1 MPTLIPVVVPNPAR
15 LVLPPVR
22 WRADSGF
29 SHELA
34 GARAALDLGVGGFI
48 VFGGTID
55 SVRDFIRGLVVYA
68 GRPLLIG
75 ADLERGA
82 GQQVEGLTEF
92 PPPGALGALGDLAAV
107 HTAGSTTGAEARSVG
122 INWIFAPVA
131 DLDIEPSNPIVQSR
145 SFGHDAGLVARC
157 VGEWVEGCQEGGA
170 LACVKHYPGHGRT
183 TTDSHAGLPLV
194 SASFDALELDLL
206 PFREAV
212 KRGVASVMTAHVA
225 YASLDPSGTP
235 ATYSA
240 PILQRL
246 RATGFDGL
254 IVTDAMIME
263 GAKRGSEADAA
274 VEMLRAGVD
283 ILLYPQNVATVVAG
297 LKDGVAKGLLS
308 AQRLDASLRRYE
320 TALFSASQPAA
331 HPPVAHI
338 RSAEIADRLVERGM
352 LRGPRPAFRLPLD
365 LTIIDDDVGGPFPP
379 NPGVLVPTELA
390 AKGAAVGMGG
400 SRIVLAYAE
409 PRGWKSRA
417 GFSEAAARRL
427 VERAPGADMVVLFG
441 HPRLVESIPGT
452 APVLV
457 AWHRQRLMQE
467 AVARWLVRV

>member
-1 MPTLIPVVVPNPAR
+1 M
-15 LVLPPVR
+15 PPVR

-29 SHELA
+29 AHELA
-34 GARAALDLGVGGFI
+34 RARAALDLGVGGFI

-55 SVRDFIRGLVVYA
+55 SVRDFIRGLVTHA
-68 GRPLLIG
+68 RRPLLIG
-75 ADLERGA
+75 SDLERGA

-107 HTAGSTTGAEARSVG
+107 QTAGYTTGAEARSIG

-131 DLDIEPSNPIVQSR
+131 DLDMEPENPIVQSR
-145 SFGHDAGLVARC
+145 SFGHDAGFVARC
-157 VGEWVEGCQEGGA
+157 VGEWVEGCQRAGA

-194 SASFDALELDLL
+194 KASLDALELDHV

-225 YASLDPSGTP
+225 YSALDASGTP
-235 ATYSA
+235 ATFSA

-246 RATGFDGL
+246 RSTGFDGL

-274 VEMLRAGVD
+274 VAILRAGVD

-297 LKDGVAKGLLS
+297 LHDGMAKGRLS
-308 AQRLDASLRRYE
+308 AERIDASLRRYE
-320 TALFSASQPAA
+320 AALFSASQPAA
-331 HPPVAHI
+331 VPPADQ
-338 RSAEIADRLVERGM
+338 SQSPSIADRLLERGM
-352 LRGPRPAFRLPLD
+352 MRGVRPVLRYPLN
-365 LTIIDDDVGGPFPP
+365 LWIIDDDTGGPFPP
-379 NPGVLVPTELA
+379 NPSVLIPEALRTAGVSL
-390 AKGAAVGMGG
+390 GSGG
-400 SRIVLAYAE
+400 SRLLLVFAE
-409 PRGWKSRA
+409 PRGWKSRP
-417 GFSEAAARRL
+417 GFSEAAKRRL
-427 VERAPGADMVVLFG
+427 AEVAPGADLVVLFG
-441 HPRLVESIPGT
+441 HPRLIASVPGN

-467 AVARWLVRV
+467 AVTRWLTRTSG